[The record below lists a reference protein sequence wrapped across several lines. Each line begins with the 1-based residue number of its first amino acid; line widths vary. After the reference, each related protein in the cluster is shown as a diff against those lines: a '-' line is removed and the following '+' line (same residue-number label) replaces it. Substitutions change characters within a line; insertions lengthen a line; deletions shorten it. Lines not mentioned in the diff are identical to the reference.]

1 MLYILDAL
9 KDFIYNSTEKILLP
23 KPYSPGETPVLI
35 RPQVY
40 IGWTPPKNIKAED
53 YDIPGII
60 IGIPEG
66 SEEDEN
72 GVLNV
77 NLTFATFSPGPE
89 TPVEAANKFDM
100 QGYRDLLYLQSF
112 VRYKLFSTRI
122 INSKTTVQK
131 PVAWGVYEEQPYPY
145 WVGWMKFQATIPIVN
160 FEDNENEVL
169 DFLSAEIEIP
179 ANKLE
184 RSE

>member
-1 MLYILDAL
+1 MLYILEAL
-9 KDFIYNSTEKILLP
+9 RDFVYNSTENILFTRP
-23 KPYSPGETPVLI
+23 DTNETV

-40 IGWTPPKNIKAED
+40 IGWTPPKNLNPDD

-66 SEEDEN
+66 SEEDDSSI
-72 GVLNV
+72 LNV
-77 NLTFATFSPGPE
+77 TFTFATYSPGAD
-89 TPVEAANKFDM
+89 TTKLDM
-100 QGYRDLLYLQSF
+100 QGYKELLYLQNF
-112 VRYKLFSTRI
+112 VRYKLLSKRI

-131 PVAWGVYEEQPYPY
+131 PLTWGVPEEQPYPY
-145 WVGWMKFQATIPIVN
+145 WVGWMKFQATIPTVN
-160 FEDNENEVL
+160 FEDIENEVL